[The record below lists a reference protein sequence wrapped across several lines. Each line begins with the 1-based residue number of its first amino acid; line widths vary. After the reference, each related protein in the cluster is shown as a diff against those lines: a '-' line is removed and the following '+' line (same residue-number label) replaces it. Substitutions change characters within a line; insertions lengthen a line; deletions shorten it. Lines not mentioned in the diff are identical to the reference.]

1 MALGRKTGGRKKG
14 SPNKLTRTLRELL
27 LNALEEAGGQAYLV
41 QQAQENPAAFL
52 ALLGRLL
59 PNEIKA
65 SIDQVTT
72 IVVERSYVKAKECR
86 QCGD

>member
-27 LNALEEAGGQAYLV
+27 LNALQEAGGQAYLV
-41 QQAQENPAAFL
+41 QQARDNPAAFL

-65 SIDQVTT
+65 SVESTT
-72 IVVERSYVKAKECR
+72 IVVQRSYGKAKECR
-86 QCGD
+86 PCGD